1 MQEQAVTV
9 NKFRNSFNNQKNK
22 KIVLYGTGINAE
34 AIVKNAKEFN
44 IIGLMDV
51 AKTGSI
57 LWNLPVFSYEE
68 ILENQIDFIVIVARP
83 AVLSIIYN
91 RIKEFVEA
99 HQIPVYDIEGN
110 LVKELC
116 EKKEKEHPYF
126 QVSEQDLIDKIRKY
140 DVVSFDI
147 FDTLLMRKVLFPGDV
162 FEIVGKKLG
171 HKYHFDFAVE
181 RKEAEKDLLSK
192 GFNPKIEEIYNNLA
206 RKYNLSKDEK
216 MELIEIEIETE
227 RKVLIPRKKMQDI
240 FFLCKKLEKKIYL
253 VSDMYLTKGYLENIL
268 SPLGFNGYEDIIVSC
283 EYGISKEDG
292 LFSIL
297 KEQIGDKSCIHIGD
311 NLKADVEAP
320 MKHNIESFYIMS
332 AREMLENSVQDNLLS
347 NVLDLEK
354 RILLGIY
361 ISEIFNNPFC
371 MYGTKGKPVVDRDIS
386 MGYSFIAPIIYG
398 FINWMS
404 QELEKSNID
413 YILFGARDGFL
424 IQKLYSLYCKSMN
437 ISEIPNAYILVS
449 RRNISMCALENEE
462 DIIEMVQIYDG
473 DSKRI
478 ALDLFGISELE
489 LANVT
494 LEEKEDILQYQNMIK
509 RHAKKEKKL
518 YLEYLQ
524 KYISD
529 ENIQIAFFDFMSKGT
544 CHQKLEKV
552 LDRKLLGIYFQ
563 KSNTKEKAKNSLDY
577 ISFCKATSAFEK
589 DYAVFKYCDFLETI
603 VTDPNPSFWGFD
615 SEGKKYFYPE
625 KRSKKELELLEEFH
639 QDILRYTKDVLE
651 IYPYSMN
658 VEFDFYD
665 QLLKMVGTE
674 YSKLD
679 NDLNMLKMYDGY
691 SDKVV
696 NIGELFIQD

>member
-1 MQEQAVTV
+1 MQEQAITV
-9 NKFRNSFNNQKNK
+9 KKFESSFK
-22 KIVLYGTGINAE
+22 KRKEENIVLYGTGINAE
-34 AIVKNAKEFN
+34 AIVKNAKGFN
-44 IIGLMDV
+44 IIGLMDA
-51 AKTGSI
+51 AKSGSI

-68 ILENQIDFIVIVARP
+68 ILNNQVDFIVIVARP

-91 RIKEFVEA
+91 RIKEFVEE

-116 EKKEKEHPYF
+116 KKKEKEHPYF
-126 QVSEQDLIDKIRKY
+126 RVSERDLIDKIKNC

-147 FDTLLMRKVLFPGDV
+147 FDTLLMRKVLFPDDV
-162 FEIVGKKLG
+162 FELIGKKINY
-171 HKYHFDFAVE
+171 KYNFDYAFE
-181 RKEAEKDLLSK
+181 RRKAEKDLFSRE
-192 GFNPKIEEIYNNLA
+192 FNPTIEEIYNNLA
-206 RKYNLSKDEK
+206 RKYNLSETEK
-216 MELIEIEIETE
+216 KELIELEIETE

-253 VSDMYLTKGYLENIL
+253 VSDMYLTKEYLENIL
-268 SPLGFNGYEDIIVSC
+268 NQLGLNGYEDIIVSC

-297 KEQIGDKSCIHIGD
+297 KERIGDKPCIHIGD
-311 NLKADVEAP
+311 NLKADVKAP
-320 MKHNIESFYIMS
+320 LRHNIQSFYIMS

-361 ISEIFNNPFC
+361 ISEIYNNPFC

-413 YILFGARDGFL
+413 YILFGARDGYL

-462 DIIEMVQIYDG
+462 DILEMVQIYDG

-478 ALDLFGISELE
+478 ALDLFGIGELE
-489 LANVT
+489 LASVT
-494 LEEKEDILQYQNMIK
+494 LEKKENILQYQNMIK
-509 RHAKKEKKL
+509 RHAKKERKL

-524 KYISD
+524 NYIPNANS
-529 ENIQIAFFDFMSKGT
+529 QIAFFDFMSKGT

-563 KSNTKEKAKNSLDY
+563 KSNTKDKEKNNLDY

-625 KRSKKELELLEEFH
+625 KRSKRELELLEEFH
-639 QDILRYTKDVLE
+639 QDILRYMKDVLE
-651 IYPYSMN
+651 IYPYSMD

-665 QLLKMVGTE
+665 QLLKMIGTE
-674 YSKLD
+674 YSNLD
-679 NDLNMLKMYDGY
+679 NDLSMLKMYDGY
-691 SDKVV
+691 SNKMV
-696 NIGELFIQD
+696 NIGELFKQN